1 MNFTTPFGLGLNFLR
16 HSIIATHK
24 DPVSWVK
31 PWWRLWKMTARAV
44 TCASCT
50 VPLRPFSPSNST
62 LQAVNMP
69 SAPSWC
75 LNNGVSGASR
85 VLVPAQPMLCMRSEC
100 HPMHRFLRWFFIR
113 KARKQKPSFVG
124 RNARRAGLD
133 VSSNQRNVFLY
144 TQYAPTQ

>member
-1 MNFTTPFGLGLNFLR
+1 MNFTAPFGLGLNFSR

-31 PWWRLWKMTARAV
+31 PWWRLWKMTARVV

-50 VPLRPFSPSNST
+50 VPLRPFSPSKST
-62 LQAVNMP
+62 LQAENMP
-69 SAPSWC
+69 SGLSWF

-85 VLVPAQPMLCMRSEC
+85 VLVPAQPMRCMKSEC
-100 HPMHRFLRWFFIR
+100 HPIQRFLRWFFIR
-113 KARKQKPSFVG
+113 KARKQKALFVG

>member
-1 MNFTTPFGLGLNFLR
+1 MNFTAPFGLGLKFSR

-24 DPVSWVK
+24 DPASWVK

-50 VPLRPFSPSNST
+50 VPLRPFCPSNST
-62 LQAVNMP
+62 LQAENMP
-69 SAPSWC
+69 SGLSWF

-85 VLVPAQPMLCMRSEC
+85 VLVPAQPTPCMRLGC
-100 HPMHRFLRWFFIR
+100 HPMQRFLHWYSIL
-113 KARKQKPSFVG
+113 KDPKQKPLFVG
-124 RNARRAGLD
+124 RNAQLAGLD
-133 VSSNQRNVFLY
+133 VSSNRRNVFLY

>member
-1 MNFTTPFGLGLNFLR
+1 MNFTAPFGLGLNFSR

-31 PWWRLWKMTARAV
+31 PWWRLWKMTARVV

-50 VPLRPFSPSNST
+50 VPLRPFSPSKST
-62 LQAVNMP
+62 LQAENMP
-69 SAPSWC
+69 SGLSWF

-85 VLVPAQPMLCMRSEC
+85 VLVPAQPMHCMKSEC
-100 HPMHRFLRWFFIR
+100 HPIQRFLRWFFIR
-113 KARKQKPSFVG
+113 KARKQKALFVG